1 MKKILFVLFS
11 ALHIYSAIVEAL
23 IEPEKPRYPQRA
35 FATLERSKIRNE
47 YWLRMPH
54 EETTKAQEEAEET
67 TKAQAVAAE
76 YEKKLEEY
84 NGKLNEYHERQKVF
98 WSGMRKK
105 AEEWWADMPK
115 WEDDFPIF
123 EGHYIVHHDEY
134 GVRIAPNFVFNQS
147 EDEFSHYKNPSNEIY
162 ISQYRGKALEY
173 PLRLKVHSSRND
185 FLAELIFA
193 KVYNPPI
200 RQTRKIFSECEGE
213 HTVVN
218 LYFYGECRTIKHG
231 KRGITLRN
239 EYDDILYYRE
249 NGELKAHHKVV
260 PLYRPDGTMLCLH
273 YQQSYYEFV
282 MRLAE
287 TGHISFA
294 EYPAYTTQGRSQID
308 GQGRE
313 RRYYEC
319 YYYGPLTSESDPNF
333 KRKQQSV
340 LRQEQLR
347 LKQEQKRIRREA
359 REKQRLAAIEQ
370 KRQEE
375 EEQPHD
381 KNGSAN
387 SKVINEKDGKK
398 KVHFILPDIKE
409 IEASGSLASSV
420 EIGGNIEPDSLTSSP
435 LSGTFS
441 KMFSLPKLLGRKD
454 RKMS

>member
-11 ALHIYSAIVEAL
+11 VLHIHSAIVEAL
-23 IEPEKPRYPQRA
+23 IEPQKPRYPQRA
-35 FATLERSKIRNE
+35 FATLERSKTRNE
-47 YWLRMPH
+47 YWLGILH
-54 EETTKAQEEAEET
+54 EEITKAQEVVT
-67 TKAQAVAAE
+67 E
-76 YEKKLEEY
+76 YEEKLEEY
-84 NGKLNEYHERQKVF
+84 NGKLNEYQERQKVF

-115 WEDDFPIF
+115 WEDAFPIF
-123 EGHYIVHHDEY
+123 DGEYIVYHNEH
-134 GVRIAPNFVFNQS
+134 GVSILPNPAFNQS
-147 EDEFSHYKNPSNEIY
+147 ENEFSHYKNPQNEIY
-162 ISQYRGKALEY
+162 ISQYRGKTLEY
-173 PLRLKVHSSRND
+173 PLRLKVHSSHND

-200 RQTRKIFSECEGE
+200 RQTREIFSESEGE

-218 LYFYGECRTIKHG
+218 LYFYGECRTIGHG
-231 KRGITLRN
+231 PEGITLKDK
-239 EYDDILYYRE
+239 YDNTLYYRK

-260 PLYRPDGTMLCLH
+260 PLYRPDGTILCLH
-273 YQQSYYEFV
+273 YRQSYYEFV

-333 KRKQQSV
+333 KQKQQSV

-347 LKQEQKRIRREA
+347 LKQEQKKIRRDE

-370 KRQEE
+370 KRQEA
-375 EEQPHD
+375 EEQSHD

-387 SKVINEKDGKK
+387 SKVINEKNGKK
-398 KVHFILPDIKE
+398 KVHFILPAIKE
-409 IEASGSLASSV
+409 IEVSGSLASSV
-420 EIGGNIEPDSLTSSP
+420 EIGGNIEPDSLTSSL
-435 LSGTFS
+435 LSGTSF